1 MKKYIHPVYDYVSI
15 VEVGKHEIHSC
26 DFAACR
32 EPRETLGSFYN
43 RQKIKPNVLVNAGF
57 FALSNGSPVFNTI
70 DEHVVRSNNSNYK
83 VGMGIDKNTGELK
96 FGHLDDQNWK
106 DFLSG
111 YPVLL
116 AGEGPISVFAT
127 GSEINY
133 SATRS
138 VLGMNDETIFVLHI
152 GRPGMRFED
161 MSRMLYEMGV
171 KYAINLDGGGSA
183 RLLVNGSVFGTPTEN
198 RSVDNV
204 FCIYLKV
211 FLDID
216 IDYTIKSDIPYYLYT
231 VKYGDSWWKIAEKE
245 MGNGSRY
252 QELMTFNEVKNTPLY
267 PGMQIKIPS
276 EVKLYTVNAG
286 DSWWGIASK
295 EMGSGASYKKLIEF
309 NQEEYVAGLKP
320 GQVLKIPV

>member
-1 MKKYIHPVYDYVSI
+1 
-15 VEVGKHEIHSC
+15 
-26 DFAACR
+26 
-32 EPRETLGSFYN
+32 
-43 RQKIKPNVLVNAGF
+43 
-57 FALSNGSPVFNTI
+57 
-70 DEHVVRSNNSNYK
+70 
-83 VGMGIDKNTGELK
+83 
-96 FGHLDDQNWK
+96 
-106 DFLSG
+106 
-111 YPVLL
+111 
-116 AGEGPISVFAT
+116 
-127 GSEINY
+127 
-133 SATRS
+133 
-138 VLGMNDETIFVLHI
+138 MNDETIFVLHI

-183 RLLVNGSVFGTPTEN
+183 RLLVNGSVFGTPSEN

-204 FCIYLKV
+204 FCIYLKT

-245 MGNGSRY
+245 IGSGSKY

-295 EMGSGASYKKLIEF
+295 EMGSRASYKKLIEF
-309 NQEEYVAGLKP
+309 NQEEYLVGLKP